1 MSAPWPPKP
10 DLESIQDLLRA
21 ADPEHHLAEGAPAD
35 EYDPEAEEI
44 VAAIENLPVDAL
56 IAPNLLPILEQ
67 VWRRSFEL
75 DDTAML
81 SRRAALSGLAEQI
94 ARFFGPGAKP
104 QTR

>member
-1 MSAPWPPKP
+1 MSAPWPPRP
-10 DLESIQDLLRA
+10 DLASIEELLRA
-21 ADPEHHLAEGAPAD
+21 ADPENHLAEGAPAD
-35 EYDPEAEEI
+35 EYDPEAKEI
-44 VAAIENLPVDAL
+44 HGAIENLPVDAL

-67 VWRRSFEL
+67 AWRRSFAL

-94 ARFFGPGAKP
+94 ARFFGPEARP